1 MNGLWTHMVLL
12 SLDGRRQYQSA
23 YFVLAH
29 MCGVTVAATYDDL
42 EVVSSVHLSTYLLC
56 SREHMI
62 R

>member
-1 MNGLWTHMVLL
+1 MVLL